1 MTTYIH
7 IHFYI
12 HIPIRFDVCLNVDF
26 AKLLHNFALFCLELL
41 LIRLYSLYKFLIVS
55 LSGFYAHLYLPSC
68 MLNYSW
74 HIVKY
79 NFIIYYWFSSLRSWS
94 LSQKQK
100 KELVFFYSSSMCS
113 DYHFIPLPRTKSAG
127 AVSGTGTSPTL
138 LRPDKERWGGRYKLL
153 NTQCEIAR
161 SCRVCA

>member
-12 HIPIRFDVCLNVDF
+12 HIPIRFDVCLNADF
-26 AKLLHNFALFCLELL
+26 AKLLHNFALFCLELP

-94 LSQKQK
+94 LK
-100 KELVFFYSSSMCS
+100 KKSWCS
-113 DYHFIPLPRTKSAG
+113 FIAP
-127 AVSGTGTSPTL
+127 
-138 LRPDKERWGGRYKLL
+138 
-153 NTQCEIAR
+153 
-161 SCRVCA
+161 VCARTITLFLFPELRVLELLVVLEHLQHYSGQIRRDEEEDINF